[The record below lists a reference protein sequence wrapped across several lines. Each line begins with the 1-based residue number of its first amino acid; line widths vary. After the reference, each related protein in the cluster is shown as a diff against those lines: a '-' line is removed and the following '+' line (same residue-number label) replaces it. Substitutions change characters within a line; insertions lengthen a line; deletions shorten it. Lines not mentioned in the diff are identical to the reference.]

1 MLAQIQPGSGAAQAA
16 NPGQVGLFVRDLP
29 SRPYCCD
36 DLGFGLQIR
45 RRDVALSR
53 RYIQHN
59 KPTTVRWLAFDCD
72 YKNALELALER
83 NLPPPNLAILN
94 RKNGHSHLLY
104 SLELGVHRTHSA
116 RRKPLWYLAKIEH
129 SLRAELRA
137 DPNYVGLVVKNP
149 LHQAWLSYEVRPT
162 SYNLDELADHLTL
175 PARLPVE
182 RRSGLGRNCSLF
194 DRLRVWAYRQVD
206 SYRQVGGFT
215 AYKKAVLDQAVD
227 CNDFICPLQLYE
239 VTGIAHSVAKWTWQH
254 YIGKLSSE
262 EFSRLQAAR
271 QRRQVEVR
279 NQSSRLKREQAV
291 DLHES
296 GQTQRTIAVRLGV
309 SKTTVNRWVTESK
322 KTTSLMI

>member
-1 MLAQIQPGSGAAQAA
+1 MLAQVHPGSGAAQAA

-182 RRSGLGRNCSLF
+182 RRSGLST
-194 DRLRVWAYRQVD
+194 RLRRLYRQKN
-206 SYRQVGGFT
+206 SPASNRRSLPWLPPGFWISAIGLLSPT
-215 AYKKAVLDQAVD
+215 
-227 CNDFICPLQLYE
+227 NP
-239 VTGIAHSVAKWTWQH
+239 HSIRAKLKIRPT
-254 YIGKLSSE
+254 SAS
-262 EFSRLQAAR
+262 
-271 QRRQVEVR
+271 
-279 NQSSRLKREQAV
+279 SSRIVLSARPALLRE
-291 DLHES
+291 S
-296 GQTQRTIAVRLGV
+296 R
-309 SKTTVNRWVTESK
+309 
-322 KTTSLMI
+322 